1 MLNQLSSLHAFF
13 LDVRHRTIPLTL
25 RKKGKWLVESV
36 LWHLGL
42 SPIPPVSIS
51 SLSTEKLKGLV
62 QKSAPAI
69 LEIGCNDGEHTLW
82 FLNAFEAPR
91 IFCFEPEPRAISR
104 FKRNVGCRSGVTL
117 VPLAVSDTN
126 GSVEFYQSSGQPP
139 WEGFDHLEK
148 TGWDY
153 SGSIKKP
160 KEHLNV
166 LPWIKYESKIRVPT
180 KTIDAW
186 NEEVGL
192 KMIDFIWMDVQ
203 GAELSVIRGM
213 EKTLSKVRYLYTE
226 YSDKEMYEGQPT
238 LKQILE
244 SLPSFEVVAR
254 YPEDVLLRNRA
265 L

>member
-1 MLNQLSSLHAFF
+1 M
-13 LDVRHRTIPLTL
+13 
-25 RKKGKWLVESV
+25 ESA

-42 SPIPPVSIS
+42 CPIPPISLS
-51 SLSTEKLKGLV
+51 SLSTERLKELV
-62 QKSAPAI
+62 NKNEPNI

-104 FKRNVGCRSGVTL
+104 FERNVGRRSGVTL

-126 GSVEFYQSSGQPP
+126 GFVDFYQSSGQPP

-160 KEHLNV
+160 KHHLDV
-166 LPWIKYESKIRVPT
+166 LPWIKYETKIRVPT
-180 KTIDAW
+180 KTIDSW
-186 NEEVGL
+186 VEEESL
-192 KMIDFIWMDVQ
+192 KIIDFVWMDVQ
-203 GAELSVIRGM
+203 GAELSVIKGM
-213 EKTLSKVRYLYTE
+213 ANTLSKVRYIYTE
-226 YSDKEMYEGQPT
+226 YSDQEMYEGQPA
-238 LKQILE
+238 LKQILD
-244 SLPSFEVVAR
+244 SLPNLEIVAR
-254 YPEDVLLRNRA
+254 YPEDVLLKNRA